1 MPSEGK
7 RMTVILSVIERIIFL
22 KQVTFFQN
30 MSIDRLK
37 ALANVCEEEFISKN
51 VTIFEE
57 GSPGGVLY
65 IVVNGR
71 VAIEQ
76 QGGYKDRGV
85 RLATMEAFSSFGE
98 MSLFNNYPRSASA
111 ITLEDTLVL
120 KLNDKQLTTL
130 LHAYPDMALEL
141 IKVLSTRMRETN
153 EQLARATHNPS
164 RQLRE
169 SAEKLEE
176 ISSGGPGEN

>member
-1 MPSEGK
+1 MPAEGK
-7 RMTVILSVIERIIFL
+7 RMTILLSTIERIIFL

-30 MSIDRLK
+30 MTIDRLN
-37 ALANVCEEEFISKN
+37 ALANVCEEEFIPKHT
-51 VTIFEE
+51 TIFEE
-57 GSPGGVLY
+57 GTPGGVLY

-71 VAIEQ
+71 VAIEHR
-76 QGGYKDRGV
+76 GDHKDREV

-153 EQLARATHNPS
+153 EQLSRATRNLPD
-164 RQLRE
+164 
-169 SAEKLEE
+169 
-176 ISSGGPGEN
+176 